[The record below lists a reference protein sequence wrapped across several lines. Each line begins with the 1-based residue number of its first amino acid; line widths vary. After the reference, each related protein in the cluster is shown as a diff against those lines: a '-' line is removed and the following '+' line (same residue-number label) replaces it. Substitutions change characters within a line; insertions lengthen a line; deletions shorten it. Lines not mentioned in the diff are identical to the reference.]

1 MAHSFILRGDDDRT
15 PMIAPGDVPSPTIIS
30 LSNTPAIPAV
40 STSLPSSDDDTLPP
54 SLSLDP
60 EKEREP
66 RLTNREF
73 NKSHPLFDDLA
84 PEDSYHQGVY
94 WADLPF
100 NNRRKWVDHQ
110 SNAEAKKELSHIWSM
125 FKQDPL
131 SPLSVYFE
139 RYVMGGFGLFTEGY
153 ALFSIGNLSA
163 LYKAVWPH
171 CWKTHQVCDSNWI
184 AAVDYLQI
192 IGIIIGQILVGIEGD
207 WIGRRFGLV
216 QDALVMTLG
225 LVMLTASWGKTL
237 EGWVICYGFAQFFYG
252 IGVGGEYPMTSTT
265 AMESKSVVG
274 SQRDDKLHR
283 GRNVVLA
290 FLMQGWGQLFN
301 QAVLII
307 LLLIFHHSANPPY
320 SEVSAQWTFRVSF
333 GIMAVMTLWL
343 AYFRFYKKKY
353 TSAALRRSK
362 KNMRVNQS
370 GYDIHSLKLVATH
383 FSGRLIG
390 TTTGWLFNDFLFYG
404 NKLFASTF
412 IEIISPSSAGN
423 VIVTWNWNMVNIG
436 VSLVGYYLA
445 AFLIDHKF
453 YGRKRMQ
460 IFGFLGDAVLF
471 MICAI
476 WYEQLSS
483 PTHIRGFQT
492 IYYLSSF
499 FQQFGPNCTTFLLA
513 AEVYPVSVRATAH
526 GLSAAAGKLGALL
539 PAIIY
544 NYVETRTR
552 FWIVFP
558 FGFAG
563 VFVTLLFIPDTTGL
577 DLREQDRYWAY
588 VRDGRAHQYH
598 GIAVHPRHLSWWERI
613 VLKRHLA
620 YNPEKDRMQRVRE
633 LRMIYEEKRREM
645 EESREHQEDDDLV
658 EEELSRTAYHHFSN
672 EKATSNKNAP
682 SEKHTIQTVPN
693 SPTFRLSPSINRNS
707 SMTTPNS
714 PATLIGNNGNGITA
728 PLSPI
733 SPATLQRL
741 TPGKMN

>member
-1 MAHSFILRGDDDRT
+1 MALSFILRGENDQT

-30 LSNTPAIPAV
+30 LTNTPAIPP
-40 STSLPSSDDDTLPP
+40 TQPLINPPNPSSDDDGALPP
-54 SLSLDP
+54 SRFSLDP
-60 EKEREP
+60 EKRDP
-66 RLTNREF
+66 RLSSREF
-73 NKSHPLFDDLA
+73 DQSHPLFQDLA
-84 PEDSYHQGVY
+84 PEDSYRDGVY

-100 NNRRKWVDHQ
+100 NERRKWVDSQ
-110 SNAEAKKELSHIWSM
+110 SNEEARRELKHIWQM
-125 FKQDPL
+125 FKEDPL
-131 SPLSVYFE
+131 SPLTTYCKT
-139 RYVMGGFGLFTEGY
+139 YVMGGFGLFTEGY

-171 CWKTHQVCDSNWI
+171 CWKTHEVCSANWI

-192 IGIIIGQILVGIEGD
+192 IGIIVGQILVGIEGD
-207 WIGRRFGLV
+207 WIGRKFGLV
-216 QDALVMTLG
+216 QDALIMTLG
-225 LVMLTASWGKTL
+225 LVMLTSSWGTSL
-237 EGWVICYGFAQFFYG
+237 EGWVICYGFSQFFYG

-265 AMESKSVVG
+265 AMESKSVAG
-274 SQRDDKLHR
+274 SQKNDKLHR
-283 GRNVVLA
+283 GRNVVLT

-301 QAVLII
+301 QAILII
-307 LLLIFHHSANPPY
+307 LLLIFHHSGNPPY
-320 SEVSAQWTFRVSF
+320 STVSAQWTYRVSF

-370 GYDIHSLKLVATH
+370 GYDLHSLKLVGTH
-383 FSGRLIG
+383 FAGRLVG
-390 TTTGWLFNDFLFYG
+390 TTLGWLFNDFLFYG

-412 IEIISPSSAGN
+412 IEIISPNAAGN

-436 VSLVGYYLA
+436 VSLCGYYLA

-460 IFGFLGDAVLF
+460 IIGFLGDAVLF

-476 WYEQLSS
+476 WYTQLSS
-483 PTHIRGFQT
+483 PAHIKGFQT

-513 AEVYPVSVRATAH
+513 AEVFPVSVRATAH
-526 GLSAAAGKLGALL
+526 GLSAASGKIGALL
-539 PAIIY
+539 PAVIY
-544 NYVETRTR
+544 NYVDTHTR

-588 VRDGRAHQYH
+588 VRQGRAHEYH
-598 GIAVHPRHLSWWERI
+598 GIAVHPRHLSWWEKI

-633 LRMIYEEKRREM
+633 LRMMYEEKRRAMEEVHEHEEHEEEM
-645 EESREHQEDDDLV
+645 ED
-658 EEELSRTAYHHFSN
+658 ELSHSAYHHFNSEYQDLIAN
-672 EKATSNKNAP
+672 SAP
-682 SEKHTIQTVPN
+682 STSPN
-693 SPTFRLSPSINRNS
+693 SPRPFV
-707 SMTTPNS
+707 
-714 PATLIGNNGNGITA
+714 GVNGNVPA
-728 PLSPI
+728 VPLSPI
-733 SPATLQRL
+733 SPATLSRL
-741 TPGKMN
+741 TPSRMAL

>member
-1 MAHSFILRGDDDRT
+1 MALSFILRGENDQT

-30 LSNTPAIPAV
+30 LTNTPAIPP
-40 STSLPSSDDDTLPP
+40 TQPLINPPNPSSDDDGTLPP
-54 SLSLDP
+54 SRFSLDP
-60 EKEREP
+60 EKRDP
-66 RLTNREF
+66 RLSSREF
-73 NKSHPLFDDLA
+73 DQSHPLFQDLA
-84 PEDSYHQGVY
+84 PEDSYRDGVY

-100 NNRRKWVDHQ
+100 NERRKWVDSQ
-110 SNAEAKKELSHIWSM
+110 SNEEARRELKHIWQM
-125 FKQDPL
+125 FKEDPL
-131 SPLSVYFE
+131 SPLTTYCKT
-139 RYVMGGFGLFTEGY
+139 YVMGGFGLFTEGY

-163 LYKAVWPH
+163 LYKAVWPQ
-171 CWKTHQVCDSNWI
+171 CWKTHEVCSANWI

-192 IGIIIGQILVGIEGD
+192 IGIIVGQILVGIEGD
-207 WIGRRFGLV
+207 WIGRKFGLV

-225 LVMLTASWGKTL
+225 LVMLTSSWGTSL
-237 EGWVICYGFAQFFYG
+237 EGWVICYGFSQFFYG

-265 AMESKSVVG
+265 AMESKSVAG
-274 SQRDDKLHR
+274 SQKNDKLHR
-283 GRNVVLA
+283 GRNVVLT

-307 LLLIFHHSANPPY
+307 LLLIFHHSGNPPY
-320 SEVSAQWTFRVSF
+320 STVSAQWTYRVSF

-353 TSAALRRSK
+353 ASAALRRSK

-370 GYDIHSLKLVATH
+370 GYDLHSLKLVGTH
-383 FSGRLIG
+383 FAGRLVG
-390 TTTGWLFNDFLFYG
+390 TTLGWLFNDFLFYG

-412 IEIISPSSAGN
+412 IEIISPNAAGN

-436 VSLVGYYLA
+436 VSLCGYYLA

-460 IFGFLGDAVLF
+460 IIGFLGDAVLF

-476 WYEQLSS
+476 WYTQLSS
-483 PTHIRGFQT
+483 PAHIKGFQT

-513 AEVYPVSVRATAH
+513 AEVFPVSVRATAH
-526 GLSAAAGKLGALL
+526 GLSAASGKIGALL
-539 PAIIY
+539 PAVIY
-544 NYVETRTR
+544 NYVDTHTR

-588 VRDGRAHQYH
+588 VRQGRADEYH
-598 GIAVHPRHLSWWERI
+598 GIAVHPRHLSWWEKI

-633 LRMIYEEKRREM
+633 LRMMYEEKRRAMEEVHEHEEHEEEM
-645 EESREHQEDDDLV
+645 ED
-658 EEELSRTAYHHFSN
+658 ELSHSAYHHFNN
-672 EKATSNKNAP
+672 EKASLEKIANSAP
-682 SEKHTIQTVPN
+682 STSPN
-693 SPTFRLSPSINRNS
+693 SPRPFV
-707 SMTTPNS
+707 
-714 PATLIGNNGNGITA
+714 GVNGNVPAA

-733 SPATLQRL
+733 SPATLSRL
-741 TPGKMN
+741 TPSRMAL